1 MNIRSILTL
10 PFSKQSWQELQARNI
25 PIANLAWLLVVP
37 MSFLPPVM
45 LFYAGTH
52 FDNDYFPNFVGRN
65 WHFITTVLFLAEL
78 LTFFVMGWL
87 IYAVLNKQGI
97 SIDYQRSYL
106 LAAIAP
112 LPMWL
117 SSLVLFVPFILFNA
131 LGVTVGLWLSSM
143 LIYTGVNALCGREDN
158 DLVSMTATYT
168 VIAASMVAWLV
179 LMLIIWF
186 Y

>member
-1 MNIRSILTL
+1 
-10 PFSKQSWQELQARNI
+10 
-25 PIANLAWLLVVP
+25 
-37 MSFLPPVM
+37 
-45 LFYAGTH
+45 
-52 FDNDYFPNFVGRN
+52 
-65 WHFITTVLFLAEL
+65 
-78 LTFFVMGWL
+78 
-87 IYAVLNKQGI
+87 
-97 SIDYQRSYL
+97 
-106 LAAIAP
+106 
-112 LPMWL
+112 L